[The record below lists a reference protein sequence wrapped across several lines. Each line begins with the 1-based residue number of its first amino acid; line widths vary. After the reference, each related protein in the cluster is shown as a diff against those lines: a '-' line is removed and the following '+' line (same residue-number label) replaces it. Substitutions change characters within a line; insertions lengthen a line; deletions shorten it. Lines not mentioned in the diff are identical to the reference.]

1 MSEPMLIAKNKH
13 ALCELLPSLAN
24 RHGLIT
30 GATGTGK
37 TVTLQTLAENFSR
50 IGVPVFMADVKGDL
64 TGVSQAGKIGDKL
77 AAVLQDRGLSLPEPL
92 ACPTTLWDVFGEQGH
107 PVRATISDMGPLLLT
122 RMLGLNDTQAGVL
135 NLVFKI
141 ADDNGLLLLD
151 MKDLRA
157 MLQYVG
163 DNTKQ
168 FTTEYGNISAAS
180 IGAIQ
185 RGLVQIET
193 QGGDQFFGEPMLN
206 IEDFMQTDAQG
217 QGVVNI
223 LAADKLMNSPR
234 LYATFLLWMLSE
246 LFEVLPEIGD
256 PEKPK
261 LVFFFDE
268 AHLLFKDAPAV
279 LVERI
284 ELVVRLVRSK
294 GVGVYFVTQNPLDI
308 PDSVLGQ
315 LGNRVQHAL
324 RAYTP
329 RDQKAVKST
338 AQTMRPKAGLDI
350 EAAIT
355 ELAVGEAL
363 VSFLDAKGRPCET
376 ERVFVLPPGSQL
388 GPITPAQRQGL
399 LKNSLVAGVYEA
411 AQDRE
416 SAYEKLKGS
425 PAATG
430 TSTPTG
436 SAETPAD
443 SGSGLMNS
451 VSDFIFGSTGPR
463 GGQHDGVAQMVV
475 KSAVRT
481 MGSAIGREIVRGV
494 LGGLLGS
501 AAEILPDESPPE
513 QRNKGQDKEI
523 LQKRKEVVSE
533 AINYSKTGRRKSRQT
548 RNWEH
553 IKVRLSRERLVAT
566 KKNSTPSVAIN
577 QGVPLTGISKIHS
590 EQDDL
595 LAVMN
600 IRKPEQD
607 TQLSLLQWKL

>member
-1 MSEPMLIAKNKH
+1 MADPMLIAKNSVAQCH
-13 ALCELLPSLAN
+13 LLPSLAN

-37 TVTLQTLAENFSR
+37 TVTLQTLAESFSR
-50 IGVPVFMADVKGDL
+50 LGVPVFMADVKGDL
-64 TGVSQAGKIGDKL
+64 TGISQGGKIGQKL
-77 AAVLQDRGLSLPEPL
+77 AAVLQERGLDLPPPL
-92 ACPTTLWDVFGEQGH
+92 ACPTTVWDVFGEQGH

-122 RMLGLNDTQAGVL
+122 RMLGLNETQAGVL

-163 DNTKQ
+163 DNAKQ

-185 RGLVQIET
+185 RGLLQIES
-193 QGGDQFFGEPMLN
+193 QGGDRFFGEPMLN
-206 IEDFMQTDAQG
+206 IEDLMQTDAQG

-223 LAADKLMNSPR
+223 LTADKLMNAPR

-329 RDQKAVKST
+329 RDQKAVAAT
-338 AQTMRPKAGLDI
+338 AQTMRPKAGLNI
-350 EAAIT
+350 ESAIT

-388 GPITPAQRQGL
+388 GPISPEQRQALIQG
-399 LKNSLVAGVYEA
+399 SLVAGVYEQA
-411 AQDRE
+411 LDRE
-416 SAYEKLKGS
+416 SAFEKIKGQAASAPS
-425 PAATG
+425 PVNPEGLGPAHGTAA
-430 TSTPTG
+430 PE
-436 SAETPAD
+436 AQ
-443 SGSGLMNS
+443 SGGLMGGL
-451 VSDFIFGSTGPR
+451 SDMLFGSTGPR
-463 GGQHDGVAQMVV
+463 GGQRDGVAQMVV

-481 MGSAIGREIVRGV
+481 VGSAIGREIVRGV

-501 AAEILPDESPPE
+501 S
-513 QRNKGQDKEI
+513 
-523 LQKRKEVVSE
+523 
-533 AINYSKTGRRKSRQT
+533 RRR
-548 RNWEH
+548 
-553 IKVRLSRERLVAT
+553 
-566 KKNSTPSVAIN
+566 
-577 QGVPLTGISKIHS
+577 
-590 EQDDL
+590 
-595 LAVMN
+595 
-600 IRKPEQD
+600 
-607 TQLSLLQWKL
+607 